1 MIDWSKMDMRVSR
14 TEQKKAHERLQQL
27 AQPLAHLSKKQLK
40 KLTVSEFLLA
50 ELNALANLPDGSA
63 RNRQIK
69 RIGKMMA
76 EENRDELIDGL
87 FTLSFSPE
95 QANKIDAWYDRLN
108 INDESTL
115 KQFGKQFYVV
125 ERNSLYQLLLWIE
138 YAKYLQDDELL
149 AESEADLKNYIHEV
163 AILSK

>member
-1 MIDWSKMDMRVSR
+1 MTCVFHAPNKSPR
-14 TEQKKAHERLQQL
+14 TLATTCPTACPFIQKTTQ
-27 AQPLAHLSKKQLK
+27 

-87 FTLSFSPE
+87 FALSFSPE

-115 KQFGKQFYVV
+115 KQFSKQFYVV

>member
-1 MIDWSKMDMRVSR
+1 MIDWSQHDMRVSR

-27 AQPLAHLSKKQLK
+27 AQPLAHLSKKLK

-69 RIGKMMA
+69 RISKMMA

-87 FTLSFSPE
+87 FALSFSPE

-115 KQFGKQFYVV
+115 KQFSKQFYVV

>member
-1 MIDWSKMDMRVSR
+1 MIDWSQHDMRVSR

-27 AQPLAHLSKKQLK
+27 AEPLANLSKKQLK

-50 ELNALANLPDGSA
+50 ELHALAELSNGSA

-69 RIGKMMA
+69 RIGKMIA
-76 EENRDELIDGL
+76 EENRHELINGL
-87 FTLSFSPE
+87 FALSFSPE

-115 KQFGKQFYVV
+115 KQFGKQFCVV

-138 YAKYLQDDELL
+138 YAKHMQDDELL
-149 AESEADLKNYIHEV
+149 AESEADLKSYIHEV

>member
-1 MIDWSKMDMRVSR
+1 MIDWSQHDMRVSR

-27 AQPLAHLSKKQLK
+27 AEPLANLSKKQLK

-50 ELNALANLPDGSA
+50 ELHALAELSNGSA

-69 RIGKMMA
+69 RIGKMIA
-76 EENRDELIDGL
+76 EENRHELINGL
-87 FTLSFSPE
+87 FALSFSPE

-108 INDESTL
+108 ISDESTL
-115 KQFGKQFYVV
+115 KQFGKQFCVV

-138 YAKYLQDDELL
+138 YAKHMQDDELL
-149 AESEADLKNYIHEV
+149 AESEADLKSYIHEV